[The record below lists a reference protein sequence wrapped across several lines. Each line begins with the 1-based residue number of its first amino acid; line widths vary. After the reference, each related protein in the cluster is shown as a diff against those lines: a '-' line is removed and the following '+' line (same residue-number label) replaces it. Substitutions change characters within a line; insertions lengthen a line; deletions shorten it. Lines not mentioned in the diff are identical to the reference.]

1 MSRDVT
7 AHEAC
12 APPRSNPRPSPPPP
26 PTRPSLDIKHVT
38 WEDPIQ
44 MSRVTA
50 RERNGATSSS
60 RIHSE
65 RSLLRLLRLRCRS
78 REAMGPTLAL
88 VACCTALIVARAP
101 MTAAELVTNA
111 TAATVATVVVVDS
124 PPRGT
129 AHTFSYE
136 VDVTMERSK
145 GAPKTPEPD
154 LRISSLLEV
163 VEVWRQPDR
172 ESVRLLQLLFD
183 GFTVHAGSLSADS
196 SSEADPMGTQAA
208 ALGPK
213 VQAALGTPW
222 LILWD
227 SGKVPEMYVVSGEPT
242 EVVNLKRGVSSLLQ
256 LQPQTGNA
264 TEVDASGECQVTYTG
279 AADRLIKRKLP
290 GSCVHPEDRVVG
302 SSEDDALGVRRV
314 VSAHVELWLEGD
326 AVARARSIERHAI
339 TSNLQPGVGVN
350 VTSRQQLRLVK
361 RSRWSGVALTAAVA
375 ADAAR
380 SLDPAYRAVAL
391 PLHHEPLPS
400 RQTPPTVPSVLAA
413 SRRFLRGD
421 SLASRDAAR
430 AFLSLGRA
438 LAALP
443 ASTLLSMLR
452 AEEAE
457 TLPQLLD
464 AVVSSG
470 TPAALEATLDFL
482 DLGGDEERPR
492 ELSERA
498 LYGWALAPSP
508 SPLALQRLLG
518 LAKDETV
525 AAETRDALL
534 VVLGAGLG
542 KLCRAGRCQQA
553 AARETLALLI
563 STLRG
568 SGSREGRAGRETER
582 RVAAALALGNA
593 ALPEALEP
601 LLSAAESPERR
612 VATAAL
618 DALRKFPPGGFSPQT
633 KRRLN
638 RLFHHGPVAGGR
650 RGGHDGVARST
661 LAELLLSAEP
671 SPQEVRN
678 LLLSVGSS
686 GSSSSGSSRRS
697 SRVHAET
704 GRLLLRRARAML
716 ATQHPSSAAIRE
728 VLRDPLV
735 NNYDRFS
742 TAGLSSSRS
751 GYVSRGRG
759 STVTFDLD
767 LLFSDTGMLRR
778 SDLEVLVR
786 SGAGQQLP
794 ALQVSLEAEGF
805 DSFVGGDAPAE
816 DDADRRSDVGTDE
829 EMDKKVDRD
838 HEQQQQQQEEE
849 EEETTDV
856 TARMAAALLG
866 VSLRPVTF
874 FRGYADLLTKMW
886 ASGSEPTS
894 VARALALLQ
903 RHTQILRLQSGLPTV
918 VEIEAAMGLDITGV
932 MEVSLWSAQSHTRIN
947 SRGAVVVTAGA
958 VVDVGAVRRELRV
971 SWDAVSRFDFL
982 TGVYFSDS
990 PSVFCMEVQRG
1001 ETPSRT
1007 EVVAS
1012 SWAASDDEEG
1022 PEETS
1027 RRCTGSRVAPAA
1039 GLPLHAENS
1048 RACRSFFPDGVA
1060 ASAGWV

>member
-1 MSRDVT
+1 MRDGILDENEGSR
-7 AHEAC
+7 
-12 APPRSNPRPSPPPP
+12 
-26 PTRPSLDIKHVT
+26 
-38 WEDPIQ
+38 
-44 MSRVTA
+44 SRVIG
-50 RERNGATSSS
+50 RELNGAPSSS
-60 RIHSE
+60 RILSE
-65 RSLLRLLRLRCRS
+65 HSLLLRRCRS
-78 REAMGPTLAL
+78 RETMGPTLAM

-101 MTAAELVTNA
+101 MTAAELVANA
-111 TAATVATVVVVDS
+111 TATASAVVVVVVDS

-136 VDVTMERSK
+136 VDVTLERSK
-145 GAPKTPEPD
+145 GAPKTPEPA
-154 LRISSLLEV
+154 LLVSSLLEV
-163 VEVWRQPDR
+163 AEVWRQPGR

-227 SGKVPEMYVVSGEPT
+227 SGKVPEMYAVSGEPT

-264 TEVDASGECQVTYTG
+264 TEVDASGECQVTYTQ
-279 AADRLIKRKLP
+279 AADRLVKRKLP
-290 GSCVHPEDRVVG
+290 GSCVHPEDRVVD
-302 SSEDDALGVRRV
+302 SNEDDALGVRRA
-314 VSAHVELWLEGD
+314 VSSHVELWLEGD
-326 AVARARSIERHAI
+326 AVAHARSIERHAI

-391 PLHHEPLPS
+391 PLRHEPLPS
-400 RQTPPTVPSVLAA
+400 RQTPPTVPSVLAK

-438 LAALP
+438 LASLP
-443 ASTLLSMLR
+443 ESTLLSMLR

-508 SPLALQRLLG
+508 SPFALQRLLG
-518 LAKDETV
+518 LANDETV
-525 AAETRDALL
+525 AAETRDTLL

-553 AARETLALLI
+553 AARETLALLM

-593 ALPEALEP
+593 ARPEALEP
-601 LLSAAESPERR
+601 LLSAAEGPERR

-618 DALRKFPPGGFSPQT
+618 DALRKFPPGGFTPQT

-661 LAELLLSAEP
+661 LADLLLSAEP

-686 GSSSSGSSRRS
+686 SSSSGSSSSSS

-704 GRLLLRRARAML
+704 GRLLLRRTHAML

-728 VLRDPLV
+728 VLRDPIV

-742 TAGLSSSRS
+742 AAGLSSSRS

-759 STVTFDLD
+759 SMVTFDLD

-816 DDADRRSDVGTDE
+816 DDADKRSDVGTDE
-829 EMDKKVDRD
+829 EMDKKDDRN
-838 HEQQQQQQEEE
+838 HEQQQQQQQQQEEE

-1007 EVVAS
+1007 EVVAT
-1012 SWAASDDEEG
+1012 SWAAADDEEG
-1022 PEETS
+1022 PAEAS
-1027 RRCTGSRVAPAA
+1027 RRWTASRVAPAA